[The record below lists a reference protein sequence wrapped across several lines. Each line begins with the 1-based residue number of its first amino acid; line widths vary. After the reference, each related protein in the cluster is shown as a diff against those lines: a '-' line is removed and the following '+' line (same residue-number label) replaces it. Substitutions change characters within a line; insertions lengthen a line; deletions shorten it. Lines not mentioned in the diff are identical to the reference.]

1 MGDNATYKS
10 RKLGPVILGS
20 SAAISYDASLFIVI
34 KRDNRSGY
42 QQGTKCPYAAG
53 TARNL
58 SPYPTPL
65 PSFCRRSM
73 SALTPHDPV
82 PPSSDTA
89 QSQKQGENFDNHE
102 MYIGSTSR
110 LPLPSF
116 YHRPASSYS
125 PYTLTNKLVS
135 TLARRAELPTR
146 KCRRIKDRNRHPGH
160 VRTPS

>member
-1 MGDNATYKS
+1 MRLTSLAS
-10 RKLGPVILGS
+10 WVLS
-20 SAAISYDASLFIVI
+20 SWAAAQQFHTTQASLSLSIATTEADI
-34 KRDNRSGY
+34 DEYYMSARRWNR
-42 QQGTKCPYAAG
+42 PEP
-53 TARNL
+53 L
-58 SPYPTPL
+58 SLPHAP
-65 PSFCRRSM
+65 PSFCRRSI

-116 YHRPASSYS
+116 YHPPASSYS